1 MMGGGIIGIILIAIV
16 IWFVFQYTSEGR
28 INNPFSNKRIDR
40 QTPNEDAMEILKK
53 RYAKGEINT
62 KEFERMKKEL
72 S

>member
-16 IWFVFQYTSEGR
+16 VWFVFQYSGKGKMKNPLS
-28 INNPFSNKRIDR
+28 NNRIDR
-40 QTPNEDAMEILKK
+40 QKPDEDAMEILKK

-62 KEFERMKKEL
+62 EEFERIKKEL